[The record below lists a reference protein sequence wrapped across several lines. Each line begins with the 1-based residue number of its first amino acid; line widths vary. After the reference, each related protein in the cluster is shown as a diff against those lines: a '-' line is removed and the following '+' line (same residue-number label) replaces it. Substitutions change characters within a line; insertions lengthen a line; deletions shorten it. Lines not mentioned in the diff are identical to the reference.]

1 MPAFS
6 IHLSRSTG
14 NRNIMLKAVLLGFL
28 MRLTACSMQQYRT
41 HDDNTERD
49 KQTNKQKKRTSILL
63 ANPIMLIYYAVMIL
77 KMPSV
82 WPFCEATFA
91 DIEINPPRIVFF
103 LLFWFK
109 QGAAVTMVY
118 PLILI
123 EYPLSF
129 VFFPL
134 PFFLPDVCW
143 ISIENQIVL
152 MEFIDLAKW
161 WPKTKRL
168 L

>member
-1 MPAFS
+1 MLVSVSSSHSECLSHCYLAVFVPFVVRKYSNNTRSLTRHKFPCNRMLSVLLHCNCNSIVFCGCWCVAVPAFS

-49 KQTNKQKKRTSILL
+49 NQTNKQKKKRTSILL

-82 WPFCEATFA
+82 
-91 DIEINPPRIVFF
+91 
-103 LLFWFK
+103 
-109 QGAAVTMVY
+109 
-118 PLILI
+118 
-123 EYPLSF
+123 
-129 VFFPL
+129 
-134 PFFLPDVCW
+134 
-143 ISIENQIVL
+143 
-152 MEFIDLAKW
+152 
-161 WPKTKRL
+161 
-168 L
+168 